1 MIASARTGRNVKGF
15 IRSIPTVGVST
26 PVSLSFQFNPTTIK
40 ESRSVKYN
48 FSEAQGQ
55 VLPLAQFGMIE
66 PTTLSFELFFHADRQ
81 SRNGDIGL
89 FEEQSLL
96 RSLMLPRK
104 VSRLTYYEQAQPHKY
119 TLSLGGYGVFVGVVS
134 SLDLSTVEYH
144 KTTLVPINMTASMEF
159 TVVSQG
165 LSKDVSF
172 LSDMTGVRR

>member
-1 MIASARTGRNVKGF
+1 MIANARTGRNTKGF
-15 IRSIPTVGVST
+15 LKSIPAVG
-26 PVSLSFQFNPTTIK
+26 LSAPIELQFQFNPTTIK

-81 SRNGDIGL
+81 SNVGDIGL
-89 FEEQSLL
+89 YDEQRIL
-96 RSLMLPRK
+96 RSMMLPRK

-119 TLSLGGYGVFVGVVS
+119 TLHLGGYGIFVGVIT
-134 SLDLSTVEYH
+134 SLELSTVEYH
-144 KTTLVPINMTASMEF
+144 KTTLVPINMTAGIEF
-159 TVVSQG
+159 TVISQG
-165 LSKDVSF
+165 FSEDTSF